1 MSSRQLWLAVLIAAA
16 LLRLATLPA
25 YPLHD
30 TTEARYA
37 EIARL
42 MVVSDDWVTPQV
54 APGVPFWAKP
64 PLSSWVAAASIKL
77 FGSNEF
83 AARLPSLLLSLLTI
97 AVVLR
102 LGRAALSSEAAIAAS
117 AILLTSLMGFGAAGA
132 VMTDAAL
139 AFSTTLSL
147 AAFWIAAEQPR
158 SPWRYIFFVGLAL
171 GLLAKGPVA
180 LVLVGLPILAWSL
193 WQKNI
198 AWLWRA
204 LPWLTGSLLMLA
216 IAAPWYA
223 LAEHRTPGFLEYY
236 FVGEHWLRFV
246 ESGWQ
251 GDLYGDAHA
260 RPRGTIWVY
269 GVLAALPWSLLA
281 LYAAGRYIKSG
292 GLRRA
297 LGPWQAYLLLWT
309 LAPLVFF
316 TFAGNIL
323 AAYTLP
329 GLPAFA
335 LLLGDYLV
343 RRERQF
349 ARLGLLVPALLVVAT
364 LSGAIDYASY
374 RSQKELVSLH
384 YGQWPASD
392 LRYFP
397 KLPLSAS
404 FYSQGRVQAI
414 ATPAELADFTS
425 SGADHFVALQKDR
438 LPRIADE
445 QRQRLCV
452 VNEVHNYVVLQH
464 CPG

>member
-77 FGSNEF
+77 FGAQRIRRAF
-83 AARLPSLLLSLLTI
+83 
-97 AVVLR
+97 AVVAVVAADDRRRLASRAGGAFDRGGNCRQRNPAHQHHGLR
-102 LGRAALSSEAAIAAS
+102 CCRRSHDRRRVGVLDHAVAGRVLDRRRATAL
-117 AILLTSLMGFGAAGA
+117 AAGA
-132 VMTDAAL
+132 YL
-139 AFSTTLSL
+139 FSS
-147 AAFWIAAEQPR
+147 ASR
-158 SPWRYIFFVGLAL
+158 S

-204 LPWLTGSLLMLA
+204 LPWMRGSLLMLA
-216 IAAPWYA
+216 IAAPWYV
-223 LAEHRTPGFLEYY
+223 LAENGRRVSSTTTSSVNTGM
-236 FVGEHWLRFV
+236 RFV
-246 ESGWQ
+246 DSGWQ

-260 RPRGTIWVY
+260 RTRGTIWVY
-269 GVLAALPWSLLA
+269 GVLAALPWSPLA
-281 LYAAGRYIKSG
+281 LDAAGRHARAG
-292 GLRRA
+292 GLRRS
-297 LGPWQAYLLLWT
+297 LEPWRAYLLLWT

-323 AAYTLP
+323 AAYILP

-349 ARLGLLVPALLVVAT
+349 ARLGLLVPALLVVAI
-364 LSGAIDYASY
+364 LSGAIEYAAIARRKTWSACTTGSGL
-374 RSQKELVSLH
+374 RPQ
-384 YGQWPASD
+384 

-404 FYSQGRVQAI
+404 FYSAGARAGDRD
-414 ATPAELADFTS
+414 AAEIADFTALRCRS
-425 SGADHFVALQKDR
+425 LCGAARGSPAQAR
-438 LPRIADE
+438 
-445 QRQRLCV
+445 
-452 VNEVHNYVVLQH
+452 
-464 CPG
+464 G